1 MLAAACGGRDVP
13 TRPSTSSTAAVS
25 PSAAS
30 TTGQSRGLAAATAP
44 ERPQSLAASVS
55 GSTVTLTW
63 LAPTSQDPATSYVIE
78 AGPSAGSTSSAQLD
92 TLNTATSFTA
102 TGVPAGTYF
111 VRVRARNSAGTS
123 AASNEVVF
131 VIGVGGCT
139 SAPGVP
145 TGLTASVSG
154 SSVTLSWT
162 GPAGGCA
169 ATGFM
174 IEAGSSSGLSDLASV
189 NTGSTATTFSA
200 GGVGNGTYFVR
211 VRAVNSYGQSAASNE
226 ITLVVGAGATVTGTW
241 VGLAANGEGAT
252 STPGACGVEKS
263 DLRFELIQTGSSVTG
278 TLTQTTV
285 VSACGGVGQVQMAPI
300 TGTASAGTFSFSVN
314 RPGAT
319 PHVGSATFTPTRMT
333 GTRDNG
339 GSTSFNNIVVNKQ

>member
-1 MLAAACGGRDVP
+1 MLAASCGGGDAP
-13 TRPSTSSTAAVS
+13 TRPSTPPVASVWS
-25 PSAAS
+25 SAAS
-30 TTGQSRGLAAATAP
+30 TTPQRRVVAAATAP
-44 ERPQSLAASVS
+44 ERPQSLAASVN
-55 GSTVTLTW
+55 GSTITLTW

-78 AGPSAGSTSSAQLD
+78 AGSSAGSINIAQFDTSS
-92 TLNTATSFTA
+92 TATSFTT

-131 VIGVGGCT
+131 TIGGGCT

-145 TGLTASVSG
+145 TSLTASVSG

-169 ATGFM
+169 ATGFV
-174 IEAGSSSGLSDLASV
+174 IEAGSSSGLSNLATV
-189 NTGSTATTFSA
+189 NTGSAATTFSA
-200 GGVGNGTYFVR
+200 GGVGNGAYFVR
-211 VRAVNSYGQSAASNE
+211 VRAVNSNGQSGASNE

-319 PHVGSATFTPTRMT
+319 PHVGSATFTATRMT
-333 GTRDNG
+333 GTIDNG
-339 GSTSFNNIVVNKQ
+339 GSTGFNNIVVNKQ